1 MFIDRKFMSI
11 RRKNFFGDGLF
22 HGAGVKMPYS
32 LFSIGGKGSLINPE
46 GKARRMSLER

>member
-22 HGAGVKMPYS
+22 HGAGVKMPIRS
-32 LFSIGGKGSLINPE
+32 LVLEGKGH
-46 GKARRMSLER
+46 